1 MPNDKTVDLMGYLKR
16 MTGIDCYF
24 LFNAQKSQPTKKE
37 RYFTTTAK
45 QLRNETTLMNTSPQ
59 SPMSVVLE
67 NFPGVIVSM
76 DEF

>member
-37 RYFTTTAK
+37 RYKRKVFYNNSKTIK
-45 QLRNETTLMNTSPQ
+45 KRDNLDEYFSP
-59 SPMSVVLE
+59 
-67 NFPGVIVSM
+67 NHR
-76 DEF
+76 